1 MATRYTAPLGA
12 FKRLFSATVFTEVG
26 CILKSLTFKRIFS
39 SKSIVILRLYFF
51 LNHELEL
58 IKLVE
63 EFYYI
68 GYFSFTVHTHTNEP
82 KSANEP
88 KTADKSIDPFQR
100 CFTCWN

>member
-63 EFYYI
+63 ELLYRLFFI
-68 GYFSFTVHTHTNEP
+68 H
-82 KSANEP
+82 SAYAY
-88 KTADKSIDPFQR
+88 K
-100 CFTCWN
+100 